1 MVLKRECE
9 LRTDELGKLLGE
21 IRLEPNC
28 SYILCR
34 DTPLR
39 AATKL
44 PSRQDLVNWIS
55 DCVIGDLR
63 TLDRGISVVEAAKT
77 EQGLPIG
84 MGGGNFLFAAGCL
97 MAVEYFGQIL
107 VPGADAL
114 TATRK
119 YAQRF
124 LKPVDDRYPKMWDLL
139 WRAFRN
145 GIAHGSWPQPVIIRN
160 DPSHQLRLGVGNL
173 RSDPHFAPH
182 PKFPGSLLISAPRFL
197 DDIEL
202 SIENGFNR
210 WILEEADDNILT
222 RAAPQLLEVSEKDAV
237 GCQQFN
243 DAFLGRLV

>member
-1 MVLKRECE
+1 MVLKRVRE
-9 LRTDELGKLLGE
+9 LRTDELGKLPGE
-21 IRLEPNC
+21 IVLEPDC

-34 DTPLR
+34 DAPLR

-44 PSRQDLVNWIS
+44 SSRQELIKWIS

-77 EQGLPIG
+77 EQRPPVG
-84 MGGGNFLFAAGCL
+84 MGGGNFLFAAGCM

-124 LKPVDDRYPKMWDLL
+124 LKLVDARYPKIWDLI
-139 WRAFRN
+139 WRALRN

-160 DPSHQLRLGVGNL
+160 DPSRQLHVGVGNL
-173 RSDPHFAPH
+173 RSDPHFAPD
-182 PKFPGSLLISAPRFL
+182 PKYPDSFVISAPRFL

-202 SIENGFNR
+202 SIENGFSR
-210 WILEEADDNILT
+210 WILQEADDDILT
-222 RAAPQLLEVSEKDAV
+222 RAAPQLLELSELDSV

-243 DAFLGRLV
+243 DAFAGRLV